1 SDLTS
6 SINNSLT
13 TKALLD
19 TPISL
24 AINYLERG
32 RMGGQRRSAAEVN
45 FTRLAR
51 RMEEMVRDRA
61 ASGWRFGRYLQS
73 LRTRLGDLK
82 RLEGPL
88 RPDEARIKY
97 YEERLTMLQSVLDA
111 EQRSASLQ
119 EKTDLLSS
127 VPAPVAAAAA
137 AAVSAANSNGSSGGG
152 TEAQTGAALSS
163 SGGGVDE
170 SIVRDVLFSKDVLAL
185 SKAHLET
192 QARRELLS
200 FSQSEHRS
208 KPRQDAPVVAPA
220 KPAAASAG
228 AAADEERALQDSVTE
243 NMLSLARS
251 LKQSA
256 RMSGDTV
263 RADLDKIRQLS
274 DLSDV
279 NYGRLKSESGRLD
292 QQLARQCNWLLWFM
306 VALVA
311 VTFVGMVLFMRLF
324 SKKIRPA
331 SSV

>member
-1 SDLTS
+1 
-6 SINNSLT
+6 
-13 TKALLD
+13 
-19 TPISL
+19 
-24 AINYLERG
+24 
-32 RMGGQRRSAAEVN
+32 MGGQRRSAAEVN

-208 KPRQDAPVVAPA
+208 KSRQDAPVVAPA

-256 RMSGDTV
+256 RMSGT
-263 RADLDKIRQLS
+263 LS
-274 DLSDV
+274 EPIWTKSVSYLSDV